1 MGCMCADC
9 RFAKGTEENMALCS
23 NWDSEAYGMEMDLV
37 GDGCDY
43 GEVDIVK
50 KALEEQKAAQL
61 KEE

>member
-9 RFAKGTEENMALCS
+9 KFAKGTEENMALCS

-43 GEVDIVK
+43 GEVDYITKV
-50 KALEEQKAAQL
+50 LEE
-61 KEE
+61 